1 MYLLTM
7 PTYQHDDDA
16 FRLLIQVALQIRG
29 DVIATP
35 GHEGLDVAEAAANDC
50 APDILYKFLNV
61 LLGGQTLIDCDSET
75 EDKGSA
81 KRQTLI
87 LSLAQDIVYAVSEG
101 KKWTPKHIG
110 FTSTLHQLTRSN
122 YFVEFSTVPGTFS
135 AINNC

>member
-16 FRLLIQVALQIRG
+16 FRLLIHVALQIRG
-29 DVIATP
+29 DVIAKT
-35 GHEGLDVAEAAANDC
+35 GHEGLDVAEAAAIDC

-81 KRQTLI
+81 KRKTLI

-101 KKWTPKHIG
+101 KKWTPNHIG
-110 FTSTLHQLTRSN
+110 FTSTLHQLTRSKH
-122 YFVEFSTVPGTFS
+122 FVEFSIVPGTFS